1 MVGTQTSSNL
11 LAIDPLGILHV
22 CDASRPPL
30 FLELSLVPRTD
41 QAVSSQASAP
51 LPSGSVPA
59 AMSSHIL
66 NSSTLFLGLFTV
78 FTVLAWKAR
87 TVRKTVEE
95 VGEESIPSTPVRS
108 TAEYLVNDEPETS
121 TVDTSID
128 LDDTLDESILLS
140 PTGSGYFTS
149 PSSPKMLTTS
159 EAPSPMLLS
168 SVDSPAF
175 RHIWKSS
182 AIATAEIAHK
192 RRRSSIVAKLQRWA
206 AKRHEQAAQQAR
218 SLKFSASVSRESNGS
233 GDGLSSLGAL
243 DNQLGSHFGS
253 DRSVSPSAAQK
264 LRFRREGLKTRAR
277 EVEVIR
283 AALYNDEL

>member
-1 MVGTQTSSNL
+1 MVGAQTSSNL
-11 LAIDPLGILHV
+11 LVIDPLSMLHV
-22 CDASRPPL
+22 CDAARPPL

-51 LPSGSVPA
+51 LPSGLVPT

-95 VGEESIPSTPVRS
+95 VGEEPESSPVD
-108 TAEYLVNDEPETS
+108 A
-121 TVDTSID
+121 SID

-140 PTGSGYFTS
+140 PTSSGYFTS

-218 SLKFSASVSRESNGS
+218 SMKLSASGSRESNGN
-233 GDGLSSLGAL
+233 GDGLSSLGAF
-243 DNQLGSHFGS
+243 DNQLGGHLGS

-283 AALYNDEL
+283 AALYNNEL